1 MHPFPHLYVASASSA
16 TAGDVTLASAGLAD
30 LPSDAPAEFGGPG
43 TRWSPETLLIASVAD
58 CFVLSFRAVAA
69 ASKFPYVSVSANVTG
84 KLEKTPAGMM
94 FTSFDVKAKLVV
106 PAGTDAERAK
116 KLLEKSEQVC
126 LIRNSL
132 KGESHLESE
141 VSFG

>member
-1 MHPFPHLYVASASSA
+1 MHPFPHLYVASASTV
-16 TAGDVTLASAGLAD
+16 TAGDVTLASAGLVD
-30 LPSDAPAEFGGPG
+30 IPSDAPAEFGGPG
-43 TRWSPETLLIASVAD
+43 NRWSPESLLVASVAD
-58 CFVLSFRAVAA
+58 CFVLSFRAVAG
-69 ASKFPYVSVSANVTG
+69 ASKFPYVSVAATCTG
-84 KLEKTPAGMM
+84 KLEKTATGTQ
-94 FTSFDVKAKLVV
+94 FTRFDVKASLVV
-106 PAGTDAERAK
+106 PSGTDVERAK

>member
-1 MHPFPHLYVASASSA
+1 MHPFPHHYVVSASTA
-16 TAGDVTLASAGLAD
+16 TAGDVTLAAAGLAD
-30 LPSDAPAEFGGPG
+30 IPSDAPAEFGGPG

-84 KLEKTPAGMM
+84 KLEKTPAGML

-106 PAGTDAERAK
+106 PAGTDVERAK